1 MKAYNPHEIEPRLQ
15 LAWEEAGLYTVPE
28 NSDAP
33 KKYVLEMFPYPSGDM
48 HMGHASNYTYGDV
61 VARYSKMQGFDVLP
75 PLGWDAFGLPAENA
89 AIKHHSPKAGTIAT
103 GAKYP
108 ASCISVMKNVAET
121 LAKTE
126 FFMSSRS
133 MEGNMISLATS
144 IATKKRDSAPQAM
157 WATSA

>member
-1 MKAYNPHEIEPRLQ
+1 
-15 LAWEEAGLYTVPE
+15 
-28 NSDAP
+28 
-33 KKYVLEMFPYPSGDM
+33 
-48 HMGHASNYTYGDV
+48 
-61 VARYSKMQGFDVLP
+61 
-75 PLGWDAFGLPAENA
+75 
-89 AIKHHSPKAGTIAT
+89 
-103 GAKYP
+103 
-108 ASCISVMKNVAET
+108 MKNVAET